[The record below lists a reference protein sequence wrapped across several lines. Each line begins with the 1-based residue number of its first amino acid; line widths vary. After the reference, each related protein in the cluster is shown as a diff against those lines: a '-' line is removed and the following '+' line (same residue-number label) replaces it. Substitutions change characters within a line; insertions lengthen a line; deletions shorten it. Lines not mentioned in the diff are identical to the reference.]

1 MSCPRRFLLVRY
13 HAGAAAA
20 SEAEAVQD
28 HLAGCKRCRKIVE
41 GMMRQRREFL
51 EKHPAEKVV
60 PELLE
65 RAVTIE
71 RKEN

>member
-13 HAGAAAA
+13 HAGAAAT

-28 HLAGCKRCRKIVE
+28 HLAGCKRCRKIFE
-41 GMMRQRREFL
+41 GMERQRRKFL

-65 RAVTIE
+65 RAGALK
-71 RKEN
+71 RKK